1 MSEKQGGGL
10 KRVGAF
16 WRKTAKSGLVF
27 YNGNV
32 EIDGVKTKLLLFQ
45 NKDKRVENSP
55 DLTLHTPVDDDCEQ
69 QQKDSGQPQPD
80 DIPF

>member
-27 YNGNV
+27 YDGNV
-32 EIDGVKTKLLLFQ
+32 ELDGVKTKLLLFQ
-45 NKDKRVENSP
+45 SRDKKQENSP
-55 DLTLHTPVDDDCEQ
+55 DLTLHTPVDDDEQ
-69 QQKDSGQPQPD
+69 QQDGGQQQADYSG
-80 DIPF
+80 IPF